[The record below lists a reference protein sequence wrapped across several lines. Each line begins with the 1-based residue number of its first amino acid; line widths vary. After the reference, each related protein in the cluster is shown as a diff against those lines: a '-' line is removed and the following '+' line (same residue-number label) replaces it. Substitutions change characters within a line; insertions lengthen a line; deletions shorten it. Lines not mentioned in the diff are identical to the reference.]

1 MRRGG
6 RGDYKPHRKH
16 WKMTEVSH
24 FISIITLNISELN
37 SPIKKQRL
45 AEWIFLKVMIQLYDV
60 YKKREERE
68 VTQSCLTLCDPV
80 DCTYQAPM
88 SMGFSRQEY
97 WSGLPFPS
105 PGDLP
110 DSGIEPRSPALQIDT
125 LPSEPPDSLY
135 LFIY

>member
-6 RGDYKPHRKH
+6 GDYKSHRKH
-16 WKMTEVSH
+16 WKMTEVSP

-45 AEWIFLKVMIQLYDV
+45 AEWIFKKMMIPLYDV

-68 VTQSCLTLCDPV
+68 VSQLCLTLCDPM
-80 DCTYQAPM
+80 DCTYQAPP
-88 SMGFSRQEY
+88 SMGFSWQEY
-97 WSGLPFPS
+97 WSGVPFPS

-110 DSGIEPRSPALQIDT
+110 DPGIEPRSPALQTDT
-125 LPSEPPDSLY
+125 LPSEPPDSL
-135 LFIY
+135 